1 MSLSNLQP
9 AKGSIKNSKRIGR
22 GNATGQGRTAGK
34 GHKGYH
40 SRSGTKNR
48 FHFEGGQTPLMR
60 RLPKRGFS
68 NYGFRKEVQIVNLD
82 RVLNLGIDKIDIT
95 VLINN
100 KIIKDNGIIVKI
112 LGNGKVDK
120 PIEIIAHMFS
130 KSAVEK
136 LEKSGGKAIYLWWI
150 NF

>member
-9 AKGSIKNSKRIGR
+9 AKGSTKKSKRIGR

-34 GHKGYH
+34 GDKGYH

-68 NYGFRKEVQIVNLD
+68 NYGFRKEVQIVNID
-82 RVLNLGIDKIDIT
+82 RVLNLGIDKIDIA

-100 KIIKDNGIIVKI
+100 KIIKDNGVIVKI
-112 LGNGKVDK
+112 LGNGTVDK
-120 PIEIIAHMFS
+120 PLEITAHMFS

-136 LEKSGGKAIYLWWI
+136 LEKAGGKAIYL
-150 NF
+150 

>member
-9 AKGSIKNSKRIGR
+9 AKGSTKKSKRIGR

-82 RVLNLGIDKIDIT
+82 RVLNLGIDKIDIA

-100 KIIKDNGIIVKI
+100 KIIKDNGVIVKI
-112 LGNGKVDK
+112 LGNGTVDK
-120 PIEIIAHMFS
+120 PLEITAHMFS

-136 LEKSGGKAIYLWWI
+136 LEKAGGKAIYL
-150 NF
+150 

>member
-9 AKGSIKNSKRIGR
+9 ARGSTKKSKRIGR

-82 RVLNLGIDKIDIT
+82 RVLNLGIDKIDIK
-95 VLINN
+95 VLVEN
-100 KIIKDNGIIVKI
+100 KIIKDNGVIVKI
-112 LGNGKVDK
+112 LGNGIVDK
-120 PIEIIAHMFS
+120 SLEITAHMFS

-136 LEKSGGKAIYLWWI
+136 LEKAGGKAIYL
-150 NF
+150 

>member
-82 RVLNLGIDKIDIT
+82 RVLNLGIDKIDIA
-95 VLINN
+95 VLVKN
-100 KIIKDNGIIVKI
+100 KVIKDNGIIVKI

-136 LEKSGGKAIYLWWI
+136 IEKVGGKAIYLW
-150 NF
+150 

>member
-9 AKGSIKNSKRIGR
+9 AKGSIKKTKRIGR

-82 RVLNLGIDKIDIT
+82 RVLNLGIDKIDIA
-95 VLINN
+95 VLVKN
-100 KIIKDNGIIVKI
+100 KVIKDNGIIVKI

-136 LEKSGGKAIYLWWI
+136 IEKVGGKAIYL
-150 NF
+150 

>member
-9 AKGSIKNSKRIGR
+9 AKGSTKKSKRIGR

-68 NYGFRKEVQIVNLD
+68 NYGFRQDVQIINLD
-82 RVLNLGIDKIDIT
+82 KIADLGIDKIDIA

-100 KIIKDNGIIVKI
+100 KIIKDNGVIVKI
-112 LGNGKVDK
+112 LGNGTVDK
-120 PIEIIAHMFS
+120 PLEITAHMFS

-136 LEKSGGKAIYLWWI
+136 LEKAGGKAIYL
-150 NF
+150 

>member
-9 AKGSIKNSKRIGR
+9 AKGSTKKSKRIGR

-82 RVLNLGIDKIDIT
+82 RVLNLGIDKIDIA
-95 VLINN
+95 VLVNN
-100 KIIKDNGIIVKI
+100 KIIKDNGVIVKI
-112 LGNGKVDK
+112 LGNGTVDK
-120 PIEIIAHMFS
+120 SLEITAHMFS

-136 LEKSGGKAIYLWWI
+136 LEKAGGKAIYL
-150 NF
+150 

>member
-1 MSLSNLQP
+1 MSLSNLKP
-9 AKGSIKNSKRIGR
+9 SEGSVSDTKRIGR

-34 GHKGYH
+34 GHKGYQ

-68 NYGFRKEVQIVNLD
+68 NYGFRKEVQIVNLE
-82 RVLNLGIDKIDIT
+82 RISTLGLDT
-95 VLINN
+95 VNPEILVEKGVVKYANIA
-100 KIIKDNGIIVKI
+100 VKI
-112 LGNGKVDK
+112 LGNGNINSPV
-120 PIEIIAHMFS
+120 EVTAHMFS

-136 LEKSGGKAIYLWWI
+136 LEKAGGKAIYQC
-150 NF
+150 